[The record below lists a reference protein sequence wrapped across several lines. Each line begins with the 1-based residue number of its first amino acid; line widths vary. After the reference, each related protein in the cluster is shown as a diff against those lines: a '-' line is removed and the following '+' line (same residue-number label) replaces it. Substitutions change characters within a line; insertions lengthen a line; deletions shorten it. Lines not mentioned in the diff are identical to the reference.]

1 MEKQRL
7 AKHEHYFYY
16 HWEFFHTP
24 HDLVHAFLEKD
35 FNTGMH
41 EQEFYEINVIT
52 KGSGVHYIHTSCVE
66 TTVGDV
72 FIIPPRVSHGYLGGE
87 GFDVFH
93 LLLSDSFINK
103 YMADMQLFPSFYT
116 LFGAEPMMRGKTESN
131 LYLKLSAD
139 DFKAI
144 MNILWQIAHYKN
156 YGDTVEDLMRSN
168 FAMIAIGMMCQAY
181 TQSCIQRGFDAG
193 NDRAIMKSISFIH
206 EKYFEKITIDD
217 LIRIAHISRSA
228 YIKRFK
234 DICKMSPTAYIT
246 KTRMESASAMLLNTS
261 LSVSDIAYKTG
272 FYDTSH
278 LTKTFEAYYS
288 MTPMEYRKQNTKNN
302 IKNQ

>member
-1 MEKQRL
+1 MENQVL
-7 AKHEHYFYY
+7 ARHKHYFYY
-16 HWEFFHTP
+16 HWEFFQTP

-41 EQEFYEINVIT
+41 EQEFYEINIIT
-52 KGSGVHYIHTSCVE
+52 KGSGVHYIHTSRVE
-66 TTVGDV
+66 ATIGDV

-93 LLLSDSFINK
+93 LLLSDTFMNK
-103 YMADMQLFPSFYT
+103 HMADMQLFPSFYT

-131 LYLKLSAD
+131 LYLKLSPE
-139 DFKAI
+139 DFKVI

-168 FAMIAIGMMCQAY
+168 FAMIAIGMMCQTY

-193 NDRAIMKSISFIH
+193 NDHAIMKSISFIH

-217 LIRIAHISRSA
+217 LTHIAHISRTS
-228 YIKRFK
+228 YIKKFK
-234 DICKMSPTAYIT
+234 EICKMSPAAYIT
-246 KTRMESASAMLLNTS
+246 KIRIESASVMLLNTS
-261 LSVSDIAYKTG
+261 LTISEIAYKTG
-272 FYDTSH
+272 FYDVSH
-278 LTKTFEAYYS
+278 LTKAFASVYHMSPIAY
-288 MTPMEYRKQNTKNN
+288 RDKN
-302 IKNQ
+302 K

>member
-1 MEKQRL
+1 MEKQEL
-7 AKHEHYFYY
+7 AKNAHYFYY

-24 HDLVHAFLEKD
+24 LDLVHAFLEKD
-35 FNTGMH
+35 FNIGMH

-52 KGSGVHYIHTSCVE
+52 KGSGVHYIHTSRVE
-66 TTVGDV
+66 ATVGDV

-93 LLLSDSFINK
+93 LLLSDTFMNK
-103 YMADMQLFPSFYT
+103 HIADMQLFPSFYT
-116 LFGAEPMMRGKTESN
+116 LFGAEPMMRGKTESD
-131 LYLKLSAD
+131 LYLKLSAEN
-139 DFKAI
+139 FKAI
-144 MNILWQIAHYKN
+144 MNILWQIAHYTN
-156 YGDTVEDLMRSN
+156 YGETVEDLMRSN

-181 TQSCIQRGFDAG
+181 TQSGIQRSFDAG

-217 LIRIAHISRSA
+217 LTHIAHISRSA

-234 DICKMSPTAYIT
+234 EICKMSPSAYIT

-261 LSVSDIAYKTG
+261 LSVSEIAYKTG
-272 FYDTSH
+272 FYDASH

-288 MTPMEYRKQNTKNN
+288 MTPMEY
-302 IKNQ
+302 KNQSKVKQI